1 MLEIFSKN
9 HNQTDSEQQTQSLPV
24 NIATFYQIYQN
35 LYLKE
40 FQIVKKLT
48 LQCHCKHFICKISR
62 LSPFSLHDLV
72 TGRNPL

>member
-35 LYLKE
+35 LYLFFHSIWTE
-40 FQIVKKLT
+40 KKP
-48 LQCHCKHFICKISR
+48 H
-62 LSPFSLHDLV
+62 V
-72 TGRNPL
+72 